1 MILVHACLL
10 LWGCVGT
17 PLQVASVLVAAL
29 AQPAAVNKVVEI
41 VGTPTAPALAAD
53 KWFDV

>member
-1 MILVHACLL
+1 MYDKEYFAHVA
-10 LWGCVGT
+10 
-17 PLQVASVLVAAL
+17 LQVASVLVAAL
-29 AQPAAVNKVVEI
+29 AQPAAANKVVEI